1 MDDQA
6 PQPPQ
11 PYYEP
16 DVYYDP
22 PISSDDNQNTND
34 GWENSDDWAKVE
46 QRAPAAA
53 DSWSNV
59 RQEAP
64 VDDGWSNPAV
74 DPVDPGFENPEVV
87 NPAPVDQ
94 GFDNSEIVDQGFENP
109 EVVDSVP
116 VDEAWGKEEEV
127 NQNAWVEEREQ
138 PEVVEPEDPSEVDWQ
153 EAQQERK
160 PWFDEQ
166 VEIRHEKPSPSM
178 EEYDDGF
185 EGLRRITLVWL
196 ELVAKEQNANTA
208 ITGLC
213 GTVWKRV
220 WKCQIKTLMLMCIE
234 EPVEAI
240 DDIDMVGVDSFD
252 DTNGEIIDDITEEDL
267 WENPGSYVQIEHFW
281 RKK

>member
-1 MDDQA
+1 LIVTIGRNWARVDDQV
-6 PQPPQ
+6 PQPSQ

-87 NPAPVDQ
+87 NPAPVDDWSSPIVDSVDPENPELVNLAPVDQ
-94 GFDNSEIVDQGFENP
+94 GFDNSEIVDPGFQNP

-116 VDEAWGKEEEV
+116 VYEAWGKEDEV

-153 EAQQERK
+153 EAEQERK

-166 VEIRHEKPSPSM
+166 VEIRHEKPSPSL

-185 EGLRRITLVWL
+185 EGLHRITLVWL
-196 ELVAKEQNANTA
+196 ELSAKEQNVNTVNN
-208 ITGLC
+208 TFLDLVRR
-213 GTVWKRV
+213 TV
-220 WKCQIKTLMLMCIE
+220 
-234 EPVEAI
+234 
-240 DDIDMVGVDSFD
+240 
-252 DTNGEIIDDITEEDL
+252 
-267 WENPGSYVQIEHFW
+267 
-281 RKK
+281 